1 MANRRPAPRPGSVP
15 RVPELSRQC
24 RIRSHLTQKCSRKEL
39 DPGNYTMSDCLRGLS
54 ASRLGTEIV
63 GPSAALNPLEQ
74 QVRIV
79 EALKQRFE
87 STLFDIRALV
97 QADLFDNELDA
108 AEEINNKGFQRGA
121 GAIAGVVLEGHLAT
135 VCTNHKIAVP

>member
-1 MANRRPAPRPGSVP
+1 MANRRPAPRPGSAP

-39 DPGNYTMSDCLRGLS
+39 DPGNYTISDYLRGLS

-87 STLFDIRALV
+87 STLFDMRAFV
-97 QADLFDNELDA
+97 QAGLCDNELDA
-108 AEEINNKGFQRGA
+108 AEEINNKGFQA
-121 GAIAGVVLEGHLAT
+121 AVAVIAGHYLEG
-135 VCTNHKIAVP
+135 